1 MTLNNLIC
9 IAGPTA
15 SGKTALSLALAKEL
29 DGEIVS
35 CDSMQVYRRM
45 DIGTAK
51 PTVEERAGIVHYM
64 LDVAEPEE
72 DFSVSRYCAM
82 ADPIVQD
89 ILARGKTAI
98 IVGGTGLYMD
108 SLIKGNDFAPFPAT
122 GVREALEARPIEEVY
137 GELKGMGGSTVVAC
151 LLYDEKLYYAG
162 AGDSFLYLLRQGRL
176 IRLNRAHTLKNQRY
190 LELIN
195 ADCMDPTSARTMAE
209 AHAVTQFLGVDV
221 LDDVDWFRRAM
232 PLEDGDTLLLCSD
245 GIAGVLSESQL
256 AEYLNLENINDSC
269 ARMQQAI
276 LEKNLVHQDNFTGI
290 VIRCKK

>member
-1 MTLNNLIC
+1 MRFFSWLKPKERSLSRAKPVQRVLSYQCASLQGVGTRERQEDAYELLN
-9 IAGPTA
+9 AGDVTRIRDM
-15 SGKTALSLALAKEL
+15 GLLALVADGMGGMQNGSLASNMAIGLITADYELMDRNQPLEPQLAGSI
-29 DGEIVS
+29 DHA
-35 CDSMQVYRRM
+35 C
-45 DIGTAK
+45 
-51 PTVEERAGIVHYM
+51 
-64 LDVAEPEE
+64 
-72 DFSVSRYCAM
+72 
-82 ADPIVQD
+82 
-89 ILARGKTAI
+89 
-98 IVGGTGLYMD
+98 
-108 SLIKGNDFAPFPAT
+108 
-122 GVREALEARPIEEVY
+122 EEVY

-269 ARMQQAI
+269 ARMKQAI
-276 LEKNLVHQDNFTGI
+276 LEKNLDHQDNFTGI